1 MTASS
6 VVRTGQLRS
15 AIPLLA
21 SAAESCRPA
30 CSFYL
35 LITTGADVVLFPEV
49 SVATTVIV
57 CCPLASDPVS
67 HHCVDWQVAA
77 PPQDTWA
84 NWLPSPKYVSVARAT
99 LSPPLAV
106 TSMLLPVHAPFEG
119 LVIVTVGGVVSP
131 VPVLFDTVMLT
142 DAVAVRPAPSVA
154 AKLSVW
160 APLATAFV
168 VHAEVAVDPLLLL
181 WLD

>member
-1 MTASS
+1 MLEARDKPMLARSCRSQDAATLQASC
-6 VVRTGQLRS
+6 TGLRS
-15 AIPLLA
+15 EAA
-21 SAAESCRPA
+21 SEECRLRA
-30 CSFYL
+30 SYV
-35 LITTGADVVLFPEV
+35 LITTGADVVLLPEV

-77 PPQDTWA
+77 PPHDTWA
-84 NWLPSPKYVSVARAT
+84 NWLPSPKYVRVASPT

-131 VPVLFDTVMLT
+131 VPVPFDTVMLT
-142 DAVAVRPAPSVA
+142 
-154 AKLSVW
+154 
-160 APLATAFV
+160 
-168 VHAEVAVDPLLLL
+168 E
-181 WLD
+181 

>member
-1 MTASS
+1 GMPRESGVFEAFREYGSARTAVPLHHCCS
-6 VVRTGQLRS
+6 VVR
-15 AIPLLA
+15 
-21 SAAESCRPA
+21 SAAATAGRGDGGA
-30 CSFYL
+30 GRYL
-35 LITTGADVVLFPEV
+35 LMATGADVVWLPEV

-99 LSPPLAV
+99 LSPALAV

-119 LVIVTVGGVVSP
+119 LVI
-131 VPVLFDTVMLT
+131 
-142 DAVAVRPAPSVA
+142 
-154 AKLSVW
+154 
-160 APLATAFV
+160 
-168 VHAEVAVDPLLLL
+168 
-181 WLD
+181 